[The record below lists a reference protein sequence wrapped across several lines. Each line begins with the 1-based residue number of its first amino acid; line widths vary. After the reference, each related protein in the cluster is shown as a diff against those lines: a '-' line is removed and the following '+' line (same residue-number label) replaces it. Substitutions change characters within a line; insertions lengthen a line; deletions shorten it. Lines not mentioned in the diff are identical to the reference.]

1 MRYNLVEEVRNHQD
15 MWQKGRGS
23 YDIRKHAAL
32 LAVSMVGSD
41 GPRKALRDIIS
52 FSGALPL
59 SCTIFLS
66 LCDYHSEPLHWQP
79 PVFLTPLD
87 VPTWKYVNAQQSM
100 GRFVSASHKL
110 FWFLICRGRSY
121 LNSGYFGSEPL
132 QIPSLA
138 MSLADPKKRLPLDIS
153 LYSLQGDQ
161 LEFFRTTTGIQ
172 DEEELKQHI
181 LYVQAKAYEVCH
193 ISFP

>member
-1 MRYNLVEEVRNHQD
+1 
-15 MWQKGRGS
+15 
-23 YDIRKHAAL
+23 
-32 LAVSMVGSD
+32 
-41 GPRKALRDIIS
+41 
-52 FSGALPL
+52 
-59 SCTIFLS
+59 
-66 LCDYHSEPLHWQP
+66 
-79 PVFLTPLD
+79 
-87 VPTWKYVNAQQSM
+87 M

-110 FWFLICRGRSY
+110 F
-121 LNSGYFGSEPL
+121 YFGSEPL
-132 QIPSLA
+132 QIPPLA

-181 LYVQAKAYEVCH
+181 LNVQAKAYEVCH